1 MGDAILT
8 LEPLI
13 DAVVEGVRDAGWSL
27 SGLQKTS
34 STEFEGEWAG
44 HTTRSAYLF
53 FHSDAR
59 DTASVEGYL
68 DETDRGLRGTLSLV
82 VDVRPVWEHTSVPD
96 ALGRVAELTTRHLPS
111 GYRTPVTMRLR
122 LPNPSEPPT
131 EAGLEARIKLRIPRA
146 AIEAGATSISVLATT
161 TVEAFEA
168 LLADPA
174 ADDVLD
180 GIQAP

>member
-1 MGDAILT
+1 MSDAILT

-13 DAVVEGVRDAGWSL
+13 DAVVEGVREAGWSL

-53 FHSDAR
+53 FHSDAWEA
-59 DTASVEGYL
+59 ASIEGYL

-96 ALGRVAELTTRHLPS
+96 ALGRITKLTTRHLPS
-111 GYRTPVTMRLR
+111 GYRTPVTLR
-122 LPNPSEPPT
+122 LSLAKPSEPPA
-131 EAGLEARIKLRIPRA
+131 EAELETRVKLRIPRA
-146 AIEAGATSISVLATT
+146 AIEAGGPSIAALAGT
-161 TVEAFEA
+161 TVRAFEA

-174 ADDVLD
+174 AFEVLD
-180 GIQAP
+180 GVG